1 MDAHFL
7 GVPFVFWGALCL
19 AVAAAFAI
27 FWPSAKA
34 VGNISTVRYLLLR
47 WGHAAVWGLLALA
60 SFSRGLAGPP
70 GALVAQ
76 IAALL
81 ALVIYF
87 AFLGALLRN

>member
-1 MDAHFL
+1 MDARFL
-7 GVPFVFWGALCL
+7 GIPFVAWGGLCL
-19 AVAAAFAI
+19 AVAAAFTI

-34 VGNISTVRYLLLR
+34 TSGISTVRYLLLR

-60 SFSRGLAGPP
+60 LFLRGLGGAP
-70 GALVAQ
+70 GAVIAQ
-76 IAALL
+76 ITALL